1 MFAKQLP
8 LDVVVMSQ
16 ASRAVRLYRELLAD
30 SVLRSPTVPLSIAL
44 RQNVPI
50 STFLRVADQPE
61 MLHCLCVLWEE
72 RYDFFFTYL
81 CLVRLICCTIWDF
94 GMLQLV
100 LAGATKCET
109 INAATMTMA
118 EQTHRSRL
126 CLPIP
131 YWYVSWR
138 CILGV
143 LPTSTS

>member
-1 MFAKQLP
+1 VFAKQLP

-72 RYDFFFTYL
+72 RYALF
-81 CLVRLICCTIWDF
+81 
-94 GMLQLV
+94 
-100 LAGATKCET
+100 
-109 INAATMTMA
+109 
-118 EQTHRSRL
+118 
-126 CLPIP
+126 
-131 YWYVSWR
+131 
-138 CILGV
+138 
-143 LPTSTS
+143 